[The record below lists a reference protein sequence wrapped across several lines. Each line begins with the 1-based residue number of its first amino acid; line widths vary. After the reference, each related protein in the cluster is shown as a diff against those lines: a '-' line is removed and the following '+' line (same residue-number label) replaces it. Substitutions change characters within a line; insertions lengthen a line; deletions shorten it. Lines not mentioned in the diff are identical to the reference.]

1 MNIKIKKGLAN
12 GTVSAPPSKSYSHR
26 MIICAA
32 LAEGKSVLTGFTDS
46 QDILASLDCVKAL
59 GATYEL
65 DGNKIVVNGI
75 KPQYLENAVFPCRES
90 GSTLRFFIPISIIAG
105 GKVQFT
111 GSTRLIERGIS
122 IYENLLG
129 NKGVEFGKTSD
140 AITVNGTLQPGLYE
154 IPGNIS
160 SQFISGLLFSLPLL
174 NGDSTIK
181 IIPPVESYSYIDMTI
196 DVLKEFG
203 VVVEKKSQNEFFIK
217 GNQKY
222 LAHDTAIEGDWSNA
236 ASLFAFNS
244 IGGDVTV
251 TGLNNESTQG
261 DKICLEYLK
270 KLESENAMD
279 SEIDISNCPDLG
291 PVLFA
296 VAAIN
301 HGGNFTGTYRLRIK
315 ECDRATAM
323 QEELAKCGIK
333 VDVLENS
340 VIVHNGELKK
350 PAEIISSHNDHRIV
364 MAMALVATKVEASI
378 EQVESINKSFPT
390 YFDTIKS
397 LGVEVENA

>member
-46 QDILASLDCVKAL
+46 QDILASLDCINAL

-65 DGNKIVVNGI
+65 EGNKIIVNGRTA
-75 KPQYLENAVFPCRES
+75 KFLEDAVFPCRES
-90 GSTLRFFIPISIIAG
+90 GSTLRFFIPISITCG
-105 GKVQFT
+105 GNVKFT

-122 IYENLLG
+122 IYEDLLG
-129 NKGVEFGKTSD
+129 SKGVGFGKTED
-140 AITVNGTLQPGLYE
+140 AITVKGSLKPGVYE
-154 IPGNIS
+154 ISGNIS
-160 SQFISGLLFSLPLL
+160 SQFISGLLFSLPTLD
-174 NGDSTIK
+174 GDSTIK

-203 VVVEKKSQNEFFIK
+203 IVIEKKSKNEFFIK

-222 LAHDTAIEGDWSNA
+222 LAHDVAIEGDWSNA
-236 ASLFAFNS
+236 AALFAFNS
-244 IGGDVTV
+244 IGGNVTV
-251 TGLNNESTQG
+251 NGLNYESTQG
-261 DKICLEYLK
+261 DKVCLELLK
-270 KLESENAMD
+270 KLETENAMD

-296 VAAIN
+296 VAAILN
-301 HGGNFTGTYRLRIK
+301 GGKFTGTKRLRIK

-333 VDVLENS
+333 VDVLEND
-340 VIVHNGELKK
+340 VIVHKGNLKK
-350 PAEIISSHNDHRIV
+350 PGTIISSHNDHRIV
-364 MAMALVATKVEASI
+364 MAGALIASKVEASI
-378 EQVESINKSFPT
+378 EQIESINKSFPT
-390 YFDTIKS
+390 YFETIKA
-397 LGVEVENA
+397 LGIETE

>member
-1 MNIKIKKGLAN
+1 MNVTIKKGLAN

-46 QDILASLDCVKAL
+46 QDILASLDCIKAL
-59 GATYEL
+59 GASYEL
-65 DGNKIVVNGI
+65 NGDKIIVNGRTANF
-75 KPQYLENAVFPCRES
+75 LEDAVFPCRES
-90 GSTLRFFIPISIIAG
+90 GSTLRFFIPISITAG
-105 GKVQFT
+105 GNVKFT

-122 IYENLLG
+122 IYEDLLG
-129 NKGVEFGKTSD
+129 SKGVEFGKTSD
-140 AITVNGTLQPGLYE
+140 AISVKGSLKPGLYE

-160 SQFISGLLFSLPLL
+160 SQFISGLLFSLPTLD
-174 NGDSTIK
+174 GDSTIK

-203 VVVEKKSQNEFFIK
+203 IIIEKKSKNEFFIK

-236 ASLFAFNS
+236 AALFAFNS
-244 IGGDVTV
+244 IGGNVTV
-251 TGLNNESTQG
+251 NGLNYESTQG
-261 DKICLEYLK
+261 DKICLELLK
-270 KLESENAMD
+270 KLESENVMD

-296 VAAIN
+296 VAAILN
-301 HGGNFTGTYRLRIK
+301 GGKFTGTKRLRIK

-323 QEELAKCGIK
+323 QEELAKFGIK
-333 VDVLENS
+333 VDVLEND
-340 VIVHNGELKK
+340 VVVHKGNLKK
-350 PAEIISSHNDHRIV
+350 PETIISSHNDHRIV
-364 MAMALVATKVEASI
+364 MAGALLATQTEASI

-390 YFDTIKS
+390 YFETIKS
-397 LGVEVENA
+397 LGIVTE